1 LGQSVFHGSSNLPW
15 FHIPFDSYFLL
26 GNDSNPEVDNNSSPP
41 SIDGAIQLIKRV
53 VDIFDDDKK
62 GFVSDQ
68 DIRRVLANCTGLSYD
83 SSELVKVIPPIT
95 RNDAI

>member
-1 LGQSVFHGSSNLPW
+1 MLFHGFN
-15 FHIPFDSYFLL
+15 IPPDYILL
-26 GNDSNPEVDNNSSPP
+26 GNDPNPEVDNSSPP

-53 VDIFDDDKK
+53 VNIFDDEKK

-83 SSELVKVIPPIT
+83 SSELVKVINQAQR
-95 RNDAI
+95 RNLKLM